1 MIIKIIGVNTING
14 IKLKKTIL
22 KIANE
27 IEGRVIINLID
38 NNTLSNL
45 PILYVDDELVSEGT
59 ILSNKEIIRI
69 FKKHYKD

>member
-45 PILYVDDELVSEGT
+45 PLLYVDDELVS
-59 ILSNKEIIRI
+59 
-69 FKKHYKD
+69 

>member
-69 FKKHYKD
+69 LKKHYKD

>member
-45 PILYVDDELVSEGT
+45 PILYVDDELVSEGI

-69 FKKHYKD
+69 LKKHYKD